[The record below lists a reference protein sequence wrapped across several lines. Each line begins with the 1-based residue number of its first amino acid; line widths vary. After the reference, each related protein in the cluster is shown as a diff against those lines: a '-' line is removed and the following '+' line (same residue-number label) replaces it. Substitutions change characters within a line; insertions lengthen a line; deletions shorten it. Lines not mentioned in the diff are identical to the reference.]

1 MSVPEARVESDGR
14 VLRIPSVELRHAG
27 NYSCLA
33 RNHFGV
39 DEITYSLVVKCKCG
53 AARPRKKLHKW
64 REAIDVM
71 AGHCTGTLRWESLS
85 SLHVWKEESGLVHS
99 PHTWFVQWM
108 ARLVSFFH
116 TAQCYGTF

>member
-39 DEITYSLVVKCKCG
+39 DEITYSVVVKCKCG
-53 AARPRKKLHKW
+53 AAEDEKSC
-64 REAIDVM
+64 AN
-71 AGHCTGTLRWESLS
+71 G
-85 SLHVWKEESGLVHS
+85 EEQLI
-99 PHTWFVQWM
+99 
-108 ARLVSFFH
+108 
-116 TAQCYGTF
+116 